1 MTKIYL
7 NGSLVDLPAADEEK
21 RLAAATSYNNAAPA
35 RALANLRYKRN
46 KLLTETDFWG
56 NSDMTMSSDMTTYRQ
71 ALRDLPDGL
80 TTVADCEDVTWP
92 TKP

>member
-21 RLAAATSYNNAAPA
+21 RLAAAASYNNAAPA
-35 RALANLRYKRN
+35 RALANLRLKRN
-46 KLLTETDFWG
+46 KLLKETDFWG

-80 TTVADCEDVTWP
+80 TTVADCEGVTFP